1 MKVFLSPSI
10 ALHSRAMVRIAN
22 ALTAYAP
29 SSISVTPD
37 ISSADLVIFYPI
49 SHEWFE
55 LIDQCVERG
64 QRYAIVQCC
73 SGKEG
78 VNWQHYWSNAVVVW
92 SYLDLNFDGYDK
104 SDLYYCPLG
113 VDEYLSN
120 NKSNRDPNPSVDRD
134 IILTTG
140 YTHGYPAEAILEPW
154 IAASKVGLKAYH
166 IGGWPREIPRDISL
180 SLSVTRVEGIGD
192 DQLALLY
199 RRAKYV
205 CSLRYR
211 DGFELPA
218 AEGLCC
224 GARPI
229 LFDQPDLRQWYGGSA
244 VYLLEVEGDELTE
257 RLVEIFRSSH
267 PVSEEERREAV
278 RVFDWELIIEGFWK
292 EALR

>member
-10 ALHSRAMVRIAN
+10 ALHSRAMVRIASV
-22 ALTAYAP
+22 LKTYAP
-29 SSISVTPD
+29 SSISITPD
-37 ISSADLVIFYPI
+37 IFSADLVILYPI
-49 SHEWFE
+49 SYEWFK
-55 LIDQCVERG
+55 LIDQCKERG
-64 QRYAIVQCC
+64 QGYAIVQCC
-73 SGKEG
+73 SGKEEG
-78 VNWQHYWSNAVVVW
+78 ANWQHYWSNAVVVW

-104 SDLYYCPLG
+104 NNLYYCPLG
-113 VDEYLSN
+113 VDSYLSS
-120 NKSNRDPNPSVDRD
+120 NKSNPSVDRD

-154 IAASKVGLKAYH
+154 IAAGKVGLKAYH

-180 SLSVTRVEGIGD
+180 SLPVTRVEGISD
-192 DQLALLY
+192 EQLALLY

-229 LFDQPDLRQWYGGSA
+229 LFDQPNLRWWYGSGA
-244 VYLLEVEGDELTE
+244 IYLPEVEKDALVEK
-257 RLVEIFRSSH
+257 LVEIFRSNY
-267 PVSEEERREAV
+267 PVGEQERKEAV
-278 RVFDWELIIEGFWK
+278 RLFDWKPIAEGFWK
-292 EALR
+292 EIMR